1 MTLNSPTL
9 KNILIQLF
17 LTIAV
22 PTMLAIGS
30 IRLVMSYQFLQ
41 FEYTR
46 ADFPPDFYGFTTE
59 DRLEYGP
66 YSIDYLLNDEGIEFL
81 DGLRLPLEKC
91 WRPLANATDCAMFEE
106 EALRHMVDVKQVT
119 IATYS
124 IALLV
129 TLIMVGILIVA
140 YRNPSYR
147 RSVRLG
153 LTYGSML
160 TLGIIVSIIV
170 LAVSAWNVFFDTFH
184 EIFFEAGTWRFA
196 FSDTLIRLYPEK
208 FWFDASITI
217 GALSGIGAMMILAAM
232 WYGRRYLS

>member
-1 MTLNSPTL
+1 MILNSTTL
-9 KNILIQLF
+9 KHLIIKVF

-22 PTMLAIGS
+22 PTLLAIGS

-46 ADFPPDFYGFTTE
+46 VDFPPDFYGFTTE

-66 YSIDYLLNDEGIEFL
+66 YSINYLLNGEGIAYL
-81 DGLRLPLEKC
+81 GDLRLPLEKC
-91 WRPLANATDCAMFEE
+91 WRPQANATDCAMFEE

-124 IALLV
+124 IAI
-129 TLIMVGILIVA
+129 LIALITVGILFMS
-140 YRNPSYR
+140 YRHPVFR

-160 TLGIIVSIIV
+160 TLGIIMSSVV
-170 LAVSAWNVFFDTFH
+170 LAVTAWNVFFDTFH

-217 GALSGIGAMMILAAM
+217 GVLSGIGAIMILVAM
-232 WYGRRYLS
+232 WNGRRYMS